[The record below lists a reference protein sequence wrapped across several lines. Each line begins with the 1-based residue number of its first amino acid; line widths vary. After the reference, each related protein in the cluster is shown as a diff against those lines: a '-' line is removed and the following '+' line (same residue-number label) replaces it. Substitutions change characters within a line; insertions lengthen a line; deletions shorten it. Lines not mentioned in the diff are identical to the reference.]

1 MFLERSIF
9 PLPLREMGRTQLKT
23 KLRRKVFVEETQQ
36 PAAPAPTVEALLEK
50 AQELI
55 VQCDYELARKFIQ
68 RALEQRPD
76 NAVAKEMLGVSHLE
90 LGELEQAKQV
100 RAATSSPRSLILID
114 A

>member
-1 MFLERSIF
+1 
-9 PLPLREMGRTQLKT
+9 MGRTQLKT

-50 AQELI
+50 AQTLI

-90 LGELEQAKQV
+90 LGELDQAKQV
-100 RAATSSPRSLILID
+100 RADIFPAITRILID